1 MNLEQVRTILDA
13 GGTVTDEYTRLEDR
27 WAAFYNA
34 DTNVLDR
41 LTDAVINDGTP
52 EEIANLWALA
62 IANATANTVTE
73 ATVRNTVQRT
83 VDLALTREYAKTA
96 EDNYNVIRDRFNREA
111 EVFAKAHEIVPATT
125 DAATLVTAS
134 EKIRKAWAEGQ
145 SRASGLTGIV
155 PTLVLA
161 AQLAGKRLASPTTPI
176 GLVVDAVGLHRRR
189 VWEAYEEGWTAL
201 LQLGAKIHA
210 PRLDEYADYREPAPI
225 TIEHVR
231 AGIGFRP
238 VEVDPE
244 DADYDPDNYNKPRF
258 ADAL

>member
-41 LTDAVINDGTP
+41 LTDAVIGDGTP

-111 EVFAKAHEIVPATT
+111 EAFAKAHEIVPATT

-145 SRASGLTGIV
+145 ARASGLTGIV

-176 GLVVDAVGLHRRR
+176 GLVVDADGLHRRR

-225 TIEHVR
+225 AIEHVR
-231 AGIGFRP
+231 AGIGFRA

-244 DADYDPDNYNKPRF
+244 DAGYVPNNTQPTF
-258 ADAL
+258 ADNL